1 MTGAQYPTNGQTPS
15 ANAAASPPMP
25 TANSQRL
32 AANGPLPTRPVT
44 RRGPIGRTGQQATPA
59 NQAPVMPPLAKGQSP
74 VAAAASVTSSPLV
87 SRPHGVVQQTEQ
99 VSPKATAMAQALYGS
114 NEPPL
119 RYRNGMLVDK
129 ANEAEV
135 AAFQQYL
142 VEKKGDPQSRPQL
155 RTYMKQKLAA

>member
-1 MTGAQYPTNGQTPS
+1 MTGAQHPSNGQTSS

-44 RRGPIGRTGQQATPA
+44 RRGPTGRTGQRATPA
-59 NQAPVMPPLAKGQSP
+59 NQAPVMPPLAKRQSP
-74 VAAAASVTSSPLV
+74 VAAAASVTSAPSV
-87 SRPHGVVQQTEQ
+87 SRPNGVVQQTEQ